1 MLCPFVFELR
11 TIMDWVW
18 TETSMTLPDWLKMED
33 IFAHIFQLKVLLLIV
48 FSFKILLIHVTFFLV
63 FKTC

>member
-1 MLCPFVFELR
+1 MLIVFSFMLCPFVFELR

-33 IFAHIFQLKVLLLIV
+33 IFAHIFQLKVFLYVYNIKN
-48 FSFKILLIHVTFFLV
+48 KI
-63 FKTC
+63 

>member
-18 TETSMTLPDWLKMED
+18 TATSMTLADWLKMED
-33 IFAHIFQLKVLLLIV
+33 IFAHIFQLKVLMINY
-48 FSFKILLIHVTFFLV
+48 FI
-63 FKTC
+63 